1 MLEIIQLV
9 LGPVGTNAYIVADA
23 QSREAVVIDPAWDG
37 EVIREEAQRRGWHI
51 RQVWLTHA
59 HFDHIGGIAALVRGI
74 QPAPMIALHP
84 ADRPIYDAGG
94 GAALFGMRIETP
106 PEPSVQLQHGQHLE
120 IGDRSFEVRHC
131 PGHTPGHVVFYC
143 AAEKVV
149 FSGDVIFGGSIGR
162 TDLPGGSY
170 DMLIHSIRTQILSVP
185 NDTRLLSGHGG
196 ETSVGVERMDNPFLG

>member
-74 QPAPMIALHP
+74 HPAPMIALHP

-196 ETSVGVERMDNPFLG
+196 ETNVGVERMDNPFLG